1 MAIATERAAMS
12 MGKVGGSSSEVKDWS
27 SYTPVR
33 VRNYEEAEAATRR
46 REAKKFTKKNAGA
59 TKGTAGKPYVARS
72 SSEQLPSA
80 TAAATS
86 HPHPA
91 PSVSSGGDTASVAT
105 TNASQ
110 TGGCGAPESAGDASR
125 AEPPNR
131 SLFPDGSPVTS
142 TAALDKVDSVIF
154 DATAANGGPAKESVE
169 HWRAIARRLKHELT
183 TCQRRSASELML
195 RDQEV
200 RRHQA
205 EAETLREDNEK
216 LTAKLNEMMRAMDE
230 LKREGDAELARCG
243 RENAVASRR
252 AAAVERRLAG
262 HEEDLE
268 KKLSA
273 AALREES
280 LKKER
285 DALACGLAAVAESA
299 VGGKGVTPAVLLKE
313 AEAAIAEGA
322 DPLPR
327 KKDSWIKFTYSNQI
341 SGDSLAL
348 RKVGCDGDRAV
359 SSLVSSVDRLHRRR
373 KEAIRA
379 EVEALEQIES
389 LHVVIERV
397 EREYEGVR
405 SALDILEEA
414 AGQLTHQRGTSLSAN
429 ANRGKP
435 HGLSA
440 RVSALAE
447 SITKVVARME
457 KSDMNVQRLKARVLE
472 LEFYGKL
479 HEYIVDEAKSQ
490 VVSAAAEKSASVRD
504 AGLGKGSEV
513 SSVAKEGLGAKKDG
527 DDLKP
532 PGEAGGVTGDTA
544 PGPALV

>member
-1 MAIATERAAMS
+1 MAVTAERAAMS
-12 MGKVGGSSSEVKDWS
+12 MKVGGSSTEVVKDWS

-33 VRNYEEAEAATRR
+33 VRNYEEMEAAARR
-46 REAKKFTKKNAGA
+46 REARKVGKKAASSTRGS
-59 TKGTAGKPYVARS
+59 AGKPYVARS
-72 SSEQLPSA
+72 LEQAP
-80 TAAATS
+80 
-86 HPHPA
+86 
-91 PSVSSGGDTASVAT
+91 PSVAPQRSDEGATTAST
-105 TNASQ
+105 
-110 TGGCGAPESAGDASR
+110 TGGAGGGSAGGAPETSASPGRQAPGGSLVH
-125 AEPPNR
+125 EPSQPQ
-131 SLFPDGSPVTS
+131 SSVVS
-142 TAALDKVDSVIF
+142 LDKVDSVIF

-183 TCQRRSASELML
+183 TCQRRSASELTL

-205 EAETLREDNEK
+205 EADALREDNEK

-327 KKDSWIKFTYSNQI
+327 KKDSWVKFTYSNQI

-373 KEAIRA
+373 KEAVRA
-379 EVEALEQIES
+379 EVEALQQIES

-405 SALDILEEA
+405 SALDFLETSA
-414 AGQLTHQRGTSLSAN
+414 AQLTHHQRGATSSAN
-429 ANRGKP
+429 TNRGN
-435 HGLSA
+435 GLSA
-440 RVSALAE
+440 RIHALAE
-447 SITKVVARME
+447 AITKVVARME
-457 KSDMNVQRLKARVLE
+457 KSDLNVQRLKARVLE

-490 VVSAAAEKSASVRD
+490 VVSDAEKKASVREGADQHAAVAGSKGD
-504 AGLGKGSEV
+504 AVRVEAEADIRV
-513 SSVAKEGLGAKKDG
+513 EEEDRQVAAADG
-527 DDLKP
+527 R
-532 PGEAGGVTGDTA
+532 G
-544 PGPALV
+544 